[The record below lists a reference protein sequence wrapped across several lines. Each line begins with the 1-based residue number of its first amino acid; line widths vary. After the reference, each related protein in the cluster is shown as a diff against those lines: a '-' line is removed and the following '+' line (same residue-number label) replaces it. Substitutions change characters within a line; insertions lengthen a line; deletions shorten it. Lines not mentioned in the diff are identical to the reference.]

1 MIAAGEVSQGL
12 ADEIAAAFVASCRDE
27 IDAPKPGNV
36 HHFAGGHGMEAEEFL
51 VSASAAA
58 HAVAESGAPVGRRI
72 LAAVSATFAAVGKNT
87 NLGILLLCVPLAAAA
102 ELRHDGLRH
111 DGLQANLAHV
121 LRRLDRS
128 DAEDVFAAIRLARP
142 AGLGE
147 APRHDVRGVA
157 QAGLR
162 EIMQEAAARDRIAL
176 QYATVF
182 DDIFV
187 TGLAELARAR
197 AAGLAPPWTTVSV
210 YLAFLAAFPDTHLVR
225 KCGSAA
231 AAEVQ
236 DRGRRMRAR
245 FAQGGA
251 DCLAELLALDGE
263 LKALGRNPGT
273 SADLTVATLF
283 ADRLGNILLHHRND
297 G

>member
-1 MIAAGEVSQGL
+1 MIAAGELAQGL
-12 ADEIAAAFVASCRDE
+12 ADEIAVAFIASCRDE

-36 HHFAGGHGMEAEEFL
+36 HRFAAGHGIEAEEFL

-58 HAVAESGAPVGRRI
+58 PAVAASGVPVGRRI

-87 NLGILLLCVPLAAAA
+87 NLGILLLCAPLAAAA
-102 ELRHDGLRH
+102 ERRHG
-111 DGLQANLAHV
+111 GLQANLALV
-121 LRRLDRS
+121 LRDLGRS
-128 DAEDVFAAIRLARP
+128 DADDAFAAIRLARP

-147 APRHDVRGVA
+147 APRHDVHGAA

-162 EIMQEAAARDRIAL
+162 EIMQEAAGRDRIAL

-187 TGLAELARAR
+187 TGLAALARAR
-197 AAGLAPPWTTVSV
+197 ALRLAPPWTTVSV

-245 FAQGGA
+245 FEQEGA
-251 DCLAELLALDGE
+251 DCFAELLALDGE

>member
-1 MIAAGEVSQGL
+1 MIAAGEIAQGQGLGL
-12 ADEIAAAFVASCRDE
+12 ADEIAVAFVASCRDE

-36 HHFAGGHGMEAEEFL
+36 HHFAAGHGMEAEEFL

-58 HAVAESGAPVGRRI
+58 YAVAESGVPVGRRI

-87 NLGILLLCVPLAAAA
+87 NLGILLLCAPLAAAA
-102 ELRHDGLRH
+102 ELHHG
-111 DGLQANLAHV
+111 GLQTNLAHV

-147 APRHDVRGVA
+147 APRHDVHGAA

-162 EIMQEAAARDRIAL
+162 EIMQEAAGRDRIAL
-176 QYATVF
+176 QYATAF

-197 AAGLAPPWTTVSV
+197 ASGLVPPWTTVSV

-245 FAQGGA
+245 FEQGSGLPRRTSRAGWRIEGA
-251 DCLAELLALDGE
+251 GPQPGHQCRPHSGNPFCRSAGQHLA
-263 LKALGRNPGT
+263 P
-273 SADLTVATLF
+273 SSQ
-283 ADRLGNILLHHRND
+283 
-297 G
+297 